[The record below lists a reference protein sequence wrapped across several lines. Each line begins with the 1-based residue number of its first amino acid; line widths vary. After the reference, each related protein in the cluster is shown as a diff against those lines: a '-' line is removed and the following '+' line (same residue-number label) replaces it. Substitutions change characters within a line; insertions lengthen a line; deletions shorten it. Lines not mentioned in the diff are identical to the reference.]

1 MYRVFLLT
9 ERWAEPDKLTRAVEE
24 EGLSY
29 DVGTELELDG
39 SGNGGPDT
47 RPDAVLLDL
56 DGLSDYRARRLAAH
70 CRELGLPVLAV
81 ISAEHLANYDPS
93 LNMDD
98 LILQPL
104 RSGELMAR
112 LKQAIFRL
120 RGPDNRTMIRVGDL
134 LIDTE
139 RYEVRL
145 AGKRVVL
152 TYKEYQ
158 LLVLLASNPGKV
170 YKRDSLLSQVWGYDY
185 FGGTRTVD
193 VHIRRLRSK
202 IEDVSHSFIETI
214 WNVGYRFKAGP
225 SSEGPR

>member
-1 MYRVFLLT
+1 MYRVFVLT
-9 ERWAEPDKLTRAVEE
+9 EREADPDNLTRAVEAA
-24 EGLSY
+24 GLSY
-29 DVGTELELDG
+29 DLGTELELDR
-39 SGNGGPDT
+39 SGNGGPGI
-47 RPDAVLLDL
+47 RPDAVLLDMN
-56 DGLSDYRARRLAAH
+56 GLGDERSRRLAAH

-81 ISAEHLANYDPS
+81 MSPEHLTNYDPS
-93 LNMDD
+93 LNLDD
-98 LILQPL
+98 LILEPL
-104 RSGELMAR
+104 NSGELIVR

-120 RGPDNRTMIRVGDL
+120 KGPVDRTVIRIGDL

-145 AGKRVVL
+145 AGERVIL

-202 IEDVSHSFIETI
+202 IEDVRHSFIETI
-214 WNVGYRFKAGP
+214 WNVGYRFNGSP
-225 SSEGPR
+225 STDGPR